1 MRRFIFSALTML
13 LGALAAQAQAQNA
26 PPAQPVAGVVAA
38 IDGQTLTVKSADGKT
53 VTVKLADNAVVAKNK
68 KVDFS
73 AIKSGDFIAS
83 AAVEKEDGKLHAQEL
98 RIFPEALR
106 GVGEGHR
113 PMAQPKQTMT
123 NATVAEI
130 TGTSSGGV
138 SAHQISR
145 RHDRHRGRSDN
156 ADHRDHCG
164 RSQRAEAG
172 RFDIGARRS
181 GGRRHAHRADRDRSV
196 EAAAQAGGATE
207 SRPTT
212 LCFAMRRA
220 TRPEAFA
227 SSTKALR

>member
-1 MRRFIFSALTML
+1 MRLFIFSALTML

-83 AAVEKEDGKLHAQEL
+83 AAVEQEDGKIHAQEL

-138 SAHQISR
+138 LHTKYP
-145 RHDRHRGRSDN
+145 G
-156 ADHRDHCG
+156 G
-164 RSQRAEAG
+164 TT
-172 RFDIGARRS
+172 DIVV
-181 GGRRHAHRADRDRSV
+181 D
-196 EAAAQAGGATE
+196 
-207 SRPTT
+207 PTT
-212 LCFAMRRA
+212 PITEITAVDHSELKPGVSISARA
-220 TRPEAFA
+220 VPAADGTLTARIV
-227 SSTKALR
+227 TVQ